1 MIVTSKSPK
10 AVLLTALKVATDRG
24 YFYQNFALGLHKHSN
39 RVGWHWH
46 RNMDNSPT
54 AGQDSSNIDSNKG
67 IVTSS
72 YAPHKNLI
80 SEMAIM
86 NAEVYKARDRVF
98 GSKLGVE
105 STGQK

>member
-1 MIVTSKSPK
+1 MDSGMGNTSG
-10 AVLLTALKVATDRG
+10 AGWVVETQRDRG
-24 YFYQNFALGLHKHSN
+24 YFYQNFALGLLKHSN
-39 RVGWHWH
+39 CVGWHWH
-46 RNMDNSPT
+46 RYMDNSPT
-54 AGQDSSNIDSNKG
+54 AGQDPSNIDSNKG

-105 STGQK
+105 PTGQK